1 MTHRDL
7 PRGPSGRRNGRRRC
21 GPIGKAFRR
30 PPTGRGGDRNGGL
43 PRLSDGVARASRC
56 AASPRP
62 ALLAEILGKPS
73 LWVIIT
79 APWYYPR

>member
-1 MTHRDL
+1 MTHRD
-7 PRGPSGRRNGRRRC
+7 
-21 GPIGKAFRR
+21 R

-62 ALLAEILGKPS
+62 TFLAENLGKPS
-73 LWVIIT
+73 L
-79 APWYYPR
+79 